1 MVGWQAW
8 LTEMQKWWDGL
19 TASVK
24 EAVIVASVLV
34 AALVLGKIVGALA
47 KVASKGLG
55 VDEVFKT
62 PWSQTSLSRPSK
74 TPSDAI
80 GYLCVGTLW
89 AGVVWWL
96 AAKYQLT
103 DIADAVRVA
112 TGRLWILAVVFGFA
126 VGLSN
131 WLIRS
136 LLDFLRSPTVK
147 DWSEKL
153 MPSGREQISETV
165 VRAFAFLVYSFLL
178 LFVLLVATDLFG
190 MNTTAEAIRALWELT
205 LRLIVAAI
213 ALGIGWLGVRW
224 LEKLREFPEL
234 AQPPPT
240 LAQQLTRLGIVSVSL
255 LLVLILLTGGGSA
268 LVAFLI
274 VALVAL
280 LILPLRDYIPDLWAG
295 LMLKLHRVREV
306 VIDGKPVKLVRI
318 GALVCNLNSDDTQLI
333 MRNRKVLDAFL
344 NVAGER

>member
-1 MVGWQAW
+1 MAGWQAW
-8 LTEMQKWWDGL
+8 LTEMQKWWGGL
-19 TASVK
+19 ATSVR

-34 AALVLGKIVGALA
+34 ITLVIGKIVGTIV
-47 KVASKGLG
+47 KVVSKGLG

-96 AAKYQLT
+96 AVRYQLT
-103 DIADAVRVA
+103 DIANAIRVA
-112 TGRLWILAVVFGFA
+112 TGRVWILAVVFGFS

-136 LLDFLRSPTVK
+136 LLDFLRSPTVR

-153 MPSGREQISETV
+153 MPSGREQISETI
-165 VRAFAFLVYSFLL
+165 VRAFAFLVYGFLL

-190 MNTTAEAIRALWELT
+190 MNTTAEAIKALWELT

-240 LAQQLTRLGIVSVSL
+240 LVQQLTRLGIVSISL
-255 LLVLILLTGGGSA
+255 LLVLILLTGGSSA
-268 LVAFLI
+268 LVALLI
-274 VALVAL
+274 VALVAF

-295 LMLKLHRVREV
+295 LMLKLHKVREV
-306 VIDGKPVKLVRI
+306 VIDGKPVKLMKI
-318 GALVCNLNSDDTQLI
+318 GALACDLNSEDSQLI
-333 MRNRKVLDAFL
+333 MRNREVLDAFL
-344 NVAGER
+344 KRTN

>member
-8 LTEMQKWWDGL
+8 LVEMQKWWDGL
-19 TASVK
+19 ASSVR
-24 EAVIVASVLV
+24 EAIIV
-34 AALVLGKIVGALA
+34 ALVLVTALVVGKIVGALI
-47 KVASKGLG
+47 KMTSKGLR

-74 TPSDAI
+74 TPSDVI
-80 GYLCVGTLW
+80 GYLFVGTLW

-96 AAKYQLT
+96 AVRYQLT
-103 DIADAVRVA
+103 DIANAVRVA
-112 TGRLWILAVVFGFA
+112 TGRVWILAVVFGFA

-131 WLIRS
+131 WLIR
-136 LLDFLRSPTVK
+136 LLFDFSRSPTVK

-153 MPSGREQISETV
+153 MPSGREQISETI

-190 MNTTAEAIRALWELT
+190 MDTTAGAIRALWELT

-240 LAQQLTRLGIVSVSL
+240 LVQQLTRLGIVGVSL
-255 LLVLILLTGGGSA
+255 LLVLILLTGGSS
-268 LVAFLI
+268 
-274 VALVAL
+274 ALVAL
-280 LILPLRDYIPDLWAG
+280 LIVAIVALLVLPLRDYIPDLWAG
-295 LMLKLHRVREV
+295 LMLKLHNVREV
-306 VIDGKPVKLVRI
+306 VIDGKQVKLTKI
-318 GALVCNLNSDDTQLI
+318 GALACDLNSGDSQLI
-333 MRNRKVLDAFL
+333 MRNREVLDAFL
-344 NVAGER
+344 RKAK